1 MASPCLRC
9 LRQGCT
15 GGTIERLRPMT
26 VCTSSINSSTFKDCP
41 SSNCPPLG
49 CIAIPPSFTFKAHG
63 FVRDAIKALE
73 SGEDF
78 TSTQRT
84 AIRRFYTEIY
94 KTMKNIPFDLLR
106 DGPALRIDNVV
117 HCPGTGSTPFH
128 TFLERDSAI
137 SGWVN
142 RIQSVSAMKEYSS
155 YSYEELRLADY
166 NQGRR
171 YGILSGQ
178 ASERASTPSTV
189 AVVLEPLA
197 RRLGHAEQAILELQ
211 CENASLKVSAVT
223 VERKLAGLESRLQPS
238 SSLQSQMT
246 TFNGF
251 NPMAG
256 PSNPKATMSTTPGNS
271 LFSKGFP
278 PSTPAPNASLFTPA
292 ASTSLFSPAPSAPL
306 FTPAASASLFSPTPS
321 TSLSSPA
328 PSTPSL
334 FGSTPRPLSFS
345 PGFSTSQHTPSSN
358 PSSLFNTAP
367 TGISST
373 QTINAPPQVNPA
385 APIGSFNNLTG
396 KLTPNPAFTTAPQPS
411 STTHSVPPFG
421 STSTGGSLPTPPSN
435 SAAGGKTSPGLFD
448 DFFGDK

>member
-1 MASPCLRC
+1 MRS
-9 LRQGCT
+9 
-15 GGTIERLRPMT
+15 
-26 VCTSSINSSTFKDCP
+26 
-41 SSNCPPLG
+41 
-49 CIAIPPSFTFKAHG
+49 AI
-63 FVRDAIKALE
+63 
-73 SGEDF
+73 
-78 TSTQRT
+78 
-84 AIRRFYTEIY
+84 
-94 KTMKNIPFDLLR
+94 
-106 DGPALRIDNVV
+106 
-117 HCPGTGSTPFH
+117 TGSRKH
-128 TFLERDSAI
+128 RDPLTKS
-137 SGWVN
+137 N
-142 RIQSVSAMKEYSS
+142 Q
-155 YSYEELRLADY
+155 ELRLADY

-211 CENASLKVSAVT
+211 CENARLKVSAVT

-256 PSNPKATMSTTPGNS
+256 PSNPNATMSTTPGNS

-396 KLTPNPAFTTAPQPS
+396 KLTPNPAFTTARQPS